1 MISNIYTSQMHQR
14 ISKPSA
20 RGKYSDVLH
29 YIRVYMQQSEY
40 MTILAGQIEA
50 IPYWESILQPV
61 QMQMKDLD
69 AHEKED
75 NHASSD
81 KPAKDRSK
89 KPADSKPS
97 RDSQQKPSDP
107 NTEKKFFYRK
117 PKAKVSYIDAA
128 DEELYQLGATEPEVD
143 PYDPDTEFYD
153 DIQEFPCAE
162 EERVTLEDEAPE
174 YEYVEVEQVQHVSR
188 HEQTPPEPL
197 NAFTPNPQFMP
208 VTKPQQAEQRTTE
221 GNICHSYFIDG
232 TCPKGDACYY
242 ASTHDPRLREAVFR
256 AKFPDGRIPSRPSP
270 AQSPPQRTPPR
281 VPTPNRV
288 LRRPPDG
295 PK

>member
-1 MISNIYTSQMHQR
+1 M
-14 ISKPSA
+14 
-20 RGKYSDVLH
+20 
-29 YIRVYMQQSEY
+29 
-40 MTILAGQIEA
+40 
-50 IPYWESILQPV
+50 QPV
-61 QMQMKDLD
+61 QRQMKDLD

-97 RDSQQKPSDP
+97 RDSQQKSSDP
-107 NTEKKFFYRK
+107 NAEKKFFYRK

-128 DEELYQLGATEPEVD
+128 DEELYQLGVTEPEVD

-242 ASTHDPRLREAVFR
+242 ASTHNPRLREAVFR